1 MPKATVIQSN
11 FTAGEISP
19 RLYGRI
25 DIAKY
30 QNAAKTMRNVVPV
43 QHGGAVRREGGKYV
57 AEVKDSS
64 SITRLIPFIY
74 STSDAYVLEVGVN
87 YIRFYK
93 GGAQILSGGV
103 PYEIAFPQTAY
114 DSSII
119 VEMDYTQGEDTM
131 LFFHESFW
139 PRRLRRFAD
148 DHWVLDSMPITN
160 QPHIDRGE
168 SWGSSLT
175 FGATS
180 GTGITVTSASHWS
193 AADVG
198 REILY
203 LGGAATIVAVVSS
216 TQITVNITVPF
227 STTSIPA
234 SLWTL
239 TGTPVSEITPS
250 AAGPVGASV
259 TLTLTTPGW
268 HTNMVGYHVRIN
280 GGVCEIQSL
289 SGASNEIANCIV
301 LTELTGTTAAPY
313 ESWTIEGVAFHLV
326 GSYPSTGTIHEQR
339 LNLGGSPLYPQT
351 IFGSK
356 IGQYYDFTT
365 GVNDDDGYSF
375 KIASDQ
381 ANPILFLASGR
392 SLMVFTYGGEFT
404 VEGGIEKPITPTNLQ
419 VKLRTNRG
427 CARVRPVRVDFEE
440 MYVQRSGRRVF
451 AYGYSAPAG
460 DWASSDIALLSEHLV
475 SGGVTEL
482 AYQQDPEPRIYAKRA
497 DGKLAVC
504 SFSRE
509 QDVSGWALWEMAG
522 GGIVKSI
529 AVIPTTTSES
539 AYMIVQRV
547 IDGATVQY
555 VEILT
560 PGLFLDC
567 AITGTS
573 GPGATTWSGLDH
585 LEGETVGVV
594 ADGYFAGE
602 FMVTAGEIELPE
614 LANAVS
620 IGLMYTPTIEPLTPD
635 LGSGFAQGN
644 SIRVGEVS
652 LRFLETTNCQ
662 VNGDEIDFRSLGA
675 NLLDQPLEPYTG
687 LKRIESL
694 GWNRGD
700 AEMTITANYPFS
712 FHLLSLIRKITVND

>member
-1 MPKATVIQSN
+1 MPKATVIQTN
-11 FTAGEISP
+11 FTAGELSP
-19 RLYGRI
+19 RLHGRI

-30 QNAAKTMRNVVPV
+30 QNAAKRMRDVVPV
-43 QHGGAVRREGGKYV
+43 QHGGVVRREGGKYV

-64 SITRLIPFIY
+64 SVTRLIPFIY

-93 GGAQILSGGV
+93 DGAQILSGGS

-119 VEMDYTQGEDTM
+119 FEMDYTQGEDTM

-148 DHWVLDSMPITN
+148 SHWVLDSMPVAN
-160 QPHIDRGE
+160 QPYIDRGE
-168 SWGSSLT
+168 TRGIALT

-180 GTGITVTSASHWS
+180 GTGITVTNAPHWY

-203 LGGAATIVAVVSS
+203 LGGAATIVAVVSP

-239 TGTPVSEITPS
+239 TGTPVSELTPS
-250 AAGPVGASV
+250 AAGPVGATI

-268 HTNMVGYHVRIN
+268 HTNMTAFYRVRIN
-280 GGVCEIQSL
+280 GGICKINSL
-289 SGASNEIANCIV
+289 SGANNEIANCTVIR
-301 LTELTGTTAAPY
+301 ELTGTTAAPY
-313 ESWTIEGVAFHLV
+313 DSWSMEGEAFHLV
-326 GSYPSTGTIHEQR
+326 GSYPCTGTIHEQR

-356 IGQYYDFTT
+356 IGEYYDFTT

-381 ANPILFLASGR
+381 ANPILYLASGR
-392 SLMVFTYGGEFT
+392 ALMVFTYGGEFT
-404 VEGGIEKPITPTNLQ
+404 VEGGVEKPITPTNLQ
-419 VKLRTNRG
+419 VRLRTNRG

-440 MYVQRSGRRVF
+440 MYVQRSGGRIF
-451 AYGYSAPAG
+451 AFGYNASAG

-475 SGGVTEL
+475 SGGATEL
-482 AYQQDPEPRIYAKRA
+482 AYQQDPDPRIYAKRA

-509 QDVSGWALWEMAG
+509 QDINGWTLWDLG
-522 GGIVKSI
+522 GAVKSI
-529 AVIPTTTSES
+529 AVTPTETAERVTV
-539 AYMIVQRV
+539 IVERE
-547 IDGATVQY
+547 IDGDTVQY
-555 VEILT
+555 VEVLA
-560 PGLFLDC
+560 PGVFFDC
-567 AITGTS
+567 AITGSS
-573 GPGATTWSGLDH
+573 GPGATTWAGLGH
-585 LEGETVGVV
+585 LEGETVGAV
-594 ADGYFAGE
+594 ADGYYAGE
-602 FMVTAGEIELPE
+602 FTVTGGEIVLPE
-614 LANAVS
+614 PANSVT
-620 IGLMYTPTIEPLTPD
+620 IGLRYIPTIEPMTPD
-635 LGSGFAQGN
+635 LGAGYAQGN
-644 SIRVGEVS
+644 SVRVGEVS

-662 VNGDEIDFRSLGA
+662 VNGDEISFRQIGA
-675 NLLDQPLEPYTG
+675 TLLDQPLDPFTG
-687 LKRIESL
+687 LKRVETL

-700 AEMTITANYPFS
+700 AEMVITARWPFS